1 MCIKDHTPKWSL
13 FLGAHPSNYPIVIKR
28 YSNVVVMYPPLTFA
42 YIYIHIHIIYTS
54 YIYMYVYI
62 CIHIF
67 ICPCMYSDGFPMPSR
82 MPDGLEWTRRRGG
95 VLKKF
100 SGTGDDFHVMV
111 NLLPCLITS
120 NPWAEKHG
128 TIIVRCI
135 YWIVTIH
142 GCSDKLEIIMEICTK
157 RLWDSLI

>member
-13 FLGAHPSNYPIVIKR
+13 FLGAHPSNYPIVFKW

-42 YIYIHIHIIYTS
+42 YIYIYIHIHIYTHLIY
-54 YIYMYVYI
+54 IYVYI
-62 CIHIF
+62 CIH
-67 ICPCMYSDGFPMPSR
+67 PCMYSDGFPMPSR

-100 SGTGDDFHVMV
+100 SGTGDDFLLV

-120 NPWAEKHG
+120 NPWTEKYG
-128 TIIVRCI
+128 TIVVRCI

-142 GCSDKLEIIMEICTK
+142 GCSDKLEIIGNMH
-157 RLWDSLI
+157 

>member
-42 YIYIHIHIIYTS
+42 YIYTYTHNIHIL
-54 YIYMYVYI
+54 YICMYIYI

-100 SGTGDDFHVMV
+100 SGTRDDFHVMV

-120 NPWAEKHG
+120 NPWAEKYG